1 MLEERAYCP
10 DRRRHVRV
18 ARRDPVRRDGH
29 ACLRDEPYFPLCLQ
43 FDTACTGERC
53 AVFGVPRALMA
64 AELAR
69 HGLARGRLP
78 SLRATCGACGRF
90 AELAMIDWHVALC
103 SACGGIAVPA

>member
-18 ARRDPVRRDGH
+18 ARRDAARRDGH

-43 FDTACTGERC
+43 FGAGCTAERC
-53 AVFGVPRALMA
+53 GAVGVPRALMA

-90 AELAMIDWHVALC
+90 AELSMIDPRVALC
-103 SACGGIAVPA
+103 SVCGGIASPA